1 MSIYNKDD
9 VVFVAANTVDV
20 HPLVLLSVVDHFT
33 RVNARAAVPRRVVG
47 LLMGSFLKKD
57 TGVTLD
63 INNCFAVPFDEDV
76 RNPDVWFLDLNF
88 AEEMFRMQRKVM
100 PKAQIVG
107 WYSSGPTI
115 ANNDMLLHTVIADRF
130 CPNPVYCVVNTDTQ
144 KKGVPVLAYT
154 ATQGREGSA
163 LEFRNIP
170 TQLGSTEPEEI
181 GIEQLLRDLSD
192 TTVTT
197 LSSKIADR
205 QLSLAQ
211 METLLG
217 TVEDYLKDVAAGT
230 LPMSEDI
237 LAVVQELLSYQPQ
250 IHKLKSSESMLVS
263 MNDEGLAT
271 FVASTSRSIMALYG
285 VILNHRTLSREIT
298 DLQQKR
304 EQDLAK
310 KKKLEEA
317 AKKKKEENEAKKAAE
332 KEKAA
337 KSS

>member
-1 MSIYNKDD
+1 MSIYDKDD

-47 LLMGSFLKKD
+47 LLMGSFIKKD
-57 TGVTLD
+57 STITLD
-63 INNCFAVPFDEDV
+63 INNCFAVPFDEDI
-76 RNPDVWFLDLNF
+76 RNPEVWFLDLNF
-88 AEEMFRMQRKVM
+88 AEEMFKMQRKVL

-115 ANNDMLLHTVIADRF
+115 SNNDMLLHTVIADRF

-154 ATQGREGSA
+154 ATQGREGSQ

-197 LSSKIADR
+197 LSSKIGDR

-217 TVEDYLKDVAAGT
+217 TVEDYLRDVAGGS
-230 LPMSEDI
+230 LPMTQDI
-237 LAVVQELLSYQPQ
+237 LSVVQELLSYQPQ
-250 IHKLKSSESMLVS
+250 ILKLKSSQSMVVS
-263 MNDEGLAT
+263 MNDESLAT
-271 FVASTSRSIMALYG
+271 FVAATSRSVMALYD
-285 VILNHRTLSREIT
+285 VIRNHRTLTREIA
-298 DLQQKR
+298 DLQLKR
-304 EQDLAK
+304 SQDIAK
-310 KKKLEEA
+310 KKRLEEA
-317 AKKKKEENEAKKAAE
+317 KAKREAEKAAE
-332 KEKAA
+332 KE
-337 KSS
+337 SQRN